1 MIQLKLY
8 LLISIAIISFFIG
21 CKKYPDDPTISLRT
35 VKQRLEA
42 EWQITKIEINGDDAT
57 HLYND
62 SLAPYTLSTFYFWF
76 VFDKLQPN
84 PNKEENRYICLVNK
98 SSKKYKEAF
107 NNNDL
112 VIGKFGIN
120 KKKPIAIS
128 FRLDPEIKLN
138 SDFRRTKILSNLLEL
153 FSREETNSN
162 KIKKLFLKELI
173 IYKERE
179 NHTLKI
185 YFTKTRE

>member
-1 MIQLKLY
+1 MIQQKLY

-76 VFDKLQPN
+76 IFDKLQPN
-84 PNKEENRYICLVNK
+84 PNKSDNRNVCIVNK
-98 SSKKYKEAF
+98 SSKNYKDAYNNFDFAIGGITFDKKYT
-107 NNNDL
+107 L
-112 VIGKFGIN
+112 LGIGIYHAKYNYDSTQVKIFQNLFHKYTYQESI
-120 KKKPIAIS
+120 KID
-128 FRLDPEIKLN
+128 RLYRKD
-138 SDFRRTKILSNLLEL
+138 
-153 FSREETNSN
+153 
-162 KIKKLFLKELI
+162 
-173 IYKERE
+173 
-179 NHTLKI
+179 LKI
-185 YFTKTRE
+185 QFKKNNSIFKVYFKRTQR